1 MTASIRPGI
10 RALVAD
16 DDPITATALAGA
28 LRRLD
33 LDVSVAADGALAWQI
48 IEGANQPS
56 LAIVDWMMPGVD
68 GLELCRRIRGTPAHA
83 HMYVLLLTAR
93 DSRADIV
100 AGLEAGADDYLVKPF
115 DVHEL
120 RARVHTGL
128 RILTLQKDLAEQIAM
143 LKETLANV
151 KQLKG
156 LLPMCSYCKKIRKDA
171 GYWQQLETYISE
183 HSDAEFSHGV
193 CPTCFERVVNEFG
206 G

>member
-1 MTASIRPGI
+1 MTAANAAGMHG
-10 RALVAD
+10 LVAD
-16 DDPITATALAGA
+16 DDPITTTALAAA

-33 LDVSVAADGALAWQI
+33 LEVSVAHDGALAWQI
-48 IEGANQPS
+48 IQGPKRPS
-56 LAIVDWMMPGVD
+56 LAIVDWMMPCLD
-68 GLELCRRIRGTPAHA
+68 GLELCRRIRQTPEHA

-93 DSRADIV
+93 DGRADIV

-128 RILTLQKDLAEQIAM
+128 RILTLQQDLAAQIAM
-143 LKETLANV
+143 LKETIANV

-156 LLPMCSYCKKIRKDA
+156 LLPMCSYCKKIRKDSD
-171 GYWQQLETYISE
+171 YWQQLEAYISD

-193 CPTCFERVVNEFG
+193 CPACFEKVAGDFG
-206 G
+206 A

>member
-1 MTASIRPGI
+1 MTPPIGQGI

-16 DDPITATALAGA
+16 DDPVTATALAGA

-33 LDVSVAADGALAWQI
+33 LEVSVAPDGALAWQI

-68 GLELCRRIRGTPAHA
+68 GLELCRRIRQAPAHA

-143 LKETLANV
+143 LKETIANV

-156 LLPMCSYCKKIRKDA
+156 LLPMCSYCKKIRNDA
-171 GYWQQLETYISE
+171 DYWQQLETYISD